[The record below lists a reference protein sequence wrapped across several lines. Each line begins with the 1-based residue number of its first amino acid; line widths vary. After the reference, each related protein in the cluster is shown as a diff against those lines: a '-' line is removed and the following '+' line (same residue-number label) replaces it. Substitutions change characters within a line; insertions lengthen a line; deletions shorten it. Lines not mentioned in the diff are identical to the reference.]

1 MTGTETAPSIF
12 LYTARLKIVL
22 QVHRLL
28 AKVEEMK
35 AQRATLM
42 EQFRAEVHEDD
53 ITKKLVT
60 VHVTTLST

>member
-1 MTGTETAPSIF
+1 MTEADI
-12 LYTARLKIVL
+12 LYARKANSRSKTVV

-60 VHVTTLST
+60 EYLDCVSHI